1 LVFYLRERRGE
12 FNLLSNGIVPV
23 VGSLI
28 FLPALIAAFGIDF
41 AGLGIVPLSPPSNL
55 APLIIGIWMIA
66 GIALLIY
73 FATRKPERI
82 ADTGRIFLDDAD
94 VTRAREE

>member
-1 LVFYLRERRGE
+1 M
-12 FNLLSNGIVPV
+12 PV

-41 AGLGIVPLSPPSNL
+41 AGLGIVALSPPSNL
-55 APLIIGIWMIA
+55 APLIIAIWMVA

-73 FATRKPERI
+73 FAVSKPERI

-94 VTRAREE
+94 VTRTREDQRTRP

>member
-1 LVFYLRERRGE
+1 
-12 FNLLSNGIVPV
+12 VPV

-41 AGLGIVPLSPPSNL
+41 AGLGIVGLSPPSNL
-55 APLIIGIWMIA
+55 APLIIGIWMVA

-73 FATRKPERI
+73 FAVSKPERI
-82 ADTGRIFLDDAD
+82 TDTGRIFLEDAD
-94 VTRAREE
+94 VAGAREERPVRT